1 MSKSWPYVLML
12 GLAGVFFAAAV
23 VFWVNDPGTSGPRPL
38 PKDPALALRPSAEP
52 SDELALPIKTN
63 GPDDV
68 VVREVSVW
76 VGTVWYLDLHPDG
89 TARLG
94 FGAADVWAVEP
105 GAMDYLGT
113 VQALRAVAR
122 KAGYPGGRQYHVHF
136 QVDGRPI
143 RGYTQDSQLV
153 LGLLDRAAGALQH
166 PNARFGELWTTHPPS
181 KVLDVK

>member
-23 VFWVNDPGTSGPRPL
+23 VFWLNDPGTSGRRPL
-38 PKDPALALRPSAEP
+38 PKDPALALRPITEP
-52 SDELALPIKTN
+52 SDELALPINTI

-143 RGYTQDSQLV
+143 RGYTQDSKLV
-153 LGLLDRAAGALQH
+153 LDLLDRAAGALQH
-166 PNARFGELWTTHPPS
+166 PNARFGELWMTHPPS
-181 KVLDVK
+181 KVLEVK